1 MTGSTPLA
9 TASPTTPLPRLGMS
23 SSRSPPRAL
32 PASGKPTPNAACTV
46 FSTSRGPAGEQR
58 CDGSAVACAQTAP
71 GPSTCPERR
80 GATAP
85 PSAAATPSRLPR
97 PSPPHPDCWP
107 RPGSPPRN
115 SPSSSSALGHNRPM
129 DLHLTGKVVLI
140 TGGTDGLGAALA
152 DRLVEEG
159 ARVAVCGRDPDRLA
173 ATEQRLRDAGGDA
186 LVVQADVTNLADLE
200 RFVDAAIAR
209 WGRLDGLVNNAGK
222 SAAGRIDQVSD
233 DEWIADLNL
242 KVLAAARCIRLAV
255 PHLIA
260 SGGGAIVNVLNMGAK
275 APGAASLPTT
285 ASRAAGLAITKAA
298 SKDLGGHGIRVNAL
312 LIGLVESAQ
321 WQRRAAAAGQSEE
334 ELYRQMVENADIPLG
349 RVGRPE
355 EFADLAAY
363 LLSDRSSY
371 VTGSAINLD
380 GGTSPVL

>member
-1 MTGSTPLA
+1 
-9 TASPTTPLPRLGMS
+9 
-23 SSRSPPRAL
+23 
-32 PASGKPTPNAACTV
+32 
-46 FSTSRGPAGEQR
+46 
-58 CDGSAVACAQTAP
+58 
-71 GPSTCPERR
+71 
-80 GATAP
+80 
-85 PSAAATPSRLPR
+85 
-97 PSPPHPDCWP
+97 
-107 RPGSPPRN
+107 
-115 SPSSSSALGHNRPM
+115 M

-173 ATEQRLRDAGGDA
+173 ATEQRLRDAGGDV
-186 LVVQADVTNLADLE
+186 LVVQADVINPADLE

-222 SAAGRIDQVSD
+222 SAAGRVDQVSD

-260 SGGGAIVNVLNMGAK
+260 AGGGAIVNVLNVGAK

-285 ASRAAGLAITKAA
+285 ASRAAGLAITKAS
-298 SKDLGGHGIRVNAL
+298 SKDLGGHGIRVNAV
-312 LIGLVESAQ
+312 LIGLVASGQ
-321 WQRRAAAAGQSEE
+321 WRRRADAAGQSEDE
-334 ELYRQMVENADIPLG
+334 FYRQMARSTGIPLG
-349 RVGRPE
+349 RVGRPG